1 MDKNALFHEPISQ
14 FSLSQSYSEKRELSA
29 LYEIETQ
36 KYLNAGGVIELV
48 TGPTLAQLKLSY
60 NNIPV
65 TDPARQKRVHKASE
79 HYGLNKE
86 LAREQGRATFV
97 GAQCKKCSGYDRWV
111 KNGGCIV
118 CKPSGGTEFS
128 NIRKRAGEAKKHA
141 EVNDL
146 PTYNGL
152 PCGKCGATLRET
164 YHGDCV
170 ACIRETKQ
178 SLVRARNARRKNEP
192 KPE

>member
-14 FSLSQSYSEKRELSA
+14 FSPSQSFDAKRAESA
-29 LYEIETQ
+29 RLEIETQ

-48 TGPTLAQLKLSY
+48 TGPTLAQLKESY
-60 NNIPV
+60 NGNPV
-65 TDPARQKRVHKASE
+65 TDPARQKRVHKASD
-79 HYGLNKE
+79 HYGMNKE
-86 LAREQGRATFV
+86 LAREQGRDTFV

-111 KNGGCIV
+111 KNGGCV
-118 CKPSGGTEFS
+118 TCKPAGGTEFA
-128 NIRKRAGEAKKHA
+128 NVRRRASEAKKNA
-141 EVNDL
+141 EINDL
-146 PTYNGL
+146 PNYIGM
-152 PCGKCGATLRET
+152 PCGKCGETLRET